1 MNRSLRLTLKT
12 TFILIIVW
20 FISYFV
26 FGEHVSLEFSDYN
39 FALIFPKILTFA
51 TGASIYFLF
60 LLSIKKAD
68 GWNIK
73 NILKFVF
80 GIIIGIIP
88 FFLFKY
94 YSSVGNC
101 QNWEVTKKVKSTLYE
116 SVSSSSETIKLI
128 ETYCLEM
135 DLREEKTYR
144 VMAITPIF
152 NTISPIDTL
161 KINDTNWKK
170 IKKN

>member
-26 FGEHVSLEFSDYN
+26 FGEHISLEFSDYR
-39 FALIFPKILTFA
+39 FAQIFPKILTFA

-60 LLSIKKAD
+60 LLTIKKAD
-68 GWNIK
+68 GWNLK

-80 GIIIGIIP
+80 GIIIGFIP
-88 FFLFKY
+88 FLLFKY

-101 QNWEVTKKVKSTLYE
+101 QNWEVSKKVKTTLYQ

-135 DLREEKTYR
+135 DSRDEKTYR
-144 VMAITPIF
+144 IMAITPF
-152 NTISPIDTL
+152 LNTISPIDTT
-161 KINDTNWKK
+161 KINDKQWKK
-170 IKKN
+170 VTK

>member
-26 FGEHVSLEFSDYN
+26 FGEYISLEFSDYS
-39 FALIFPKILTFA
+39 FAQIFPKILTFA

-60 LLSIKKAD
+60 LLSIKKSD
-68 GWNIK
+68 GWNLK
-73 NILKFVF
+73 NILKVVF
-80 GIIIGIIP
+80 GILIGIIP
-88 FFLFKY
+88 FLLFKY

-101 QNWEVTKKVKSTLYE
+101 QNWEINKKVKSTLYQ
-116 SVSSSSETIKLI
+116 SVSSSSETVKSI

-144 VMAITPIF
+144 VMAITPFF

-161 KINDTNWKK
+161 KINETNWKK
-170 IKKN
+170 VKK